1 MNHDPSSG
9 TAAARASGSDYRLID
24 FGKVVRLLWRYRV
37 FLIACILV
45 STLLSYGASLLI
57 HPQYD
62 ATVRLMPP
70 SSNASSLLESLSPS
84 RNQGDLYLGLIG
96 SRTVADDV
104 IEHQHLADYFK
115 ITKPSQLRAML
126 GAMAKISVD
135 RDQFVTVVVRAREP
149 ETAVRV
155 ANAFPEALSRLNHAV
170 ALSQAAHR
178 WEFFEGPLEIEK
190 NKLAD
195 AEEQLKIAQ
204 QKTGMVLPEAQVQL
218 GLSAIASLKQQLAA
232 RNEQLAALETGSTDQ
247 NPQVVS
253 LKSQIA
259 SISGQIAR
267 LQAQNGGPAAI
278 AGKSSA
284 QMPELTLEI
293 DRLAREVKY
302 HQTLFEVLQRQYEN
316 ARIED
321 SYSAPVELVDQAV
334 LPDTKSY
341 PSRRLFAVGG
351 LFFGLFFGLAIMA
364 IRTLHPVR
372 RFVALLNADASAGA
386 DASHG

>member
-1 MNHDPSSG
+1 MNHEPSSG
-9 TAAARASGSDYRLID
+9 TAPDSDYRFID

-37 FLIACILV
+37 FLAACAVL
-45 STLLSYGASLLI
+45 STLLAYGVALMI
-57 HPQYD
+57 HPAYD

-70 SSNASSLLESLSPS
+70 SPKSLSLLESLSPS
-84 RNQGDLYLGLIG
+84 RNEGDLYLGLIG

-104 IEHQHLADYFK
+104 IAHQHLAEYFK
-115 ITKPSQLRAML
+115 TTKPSQSRAAL
-126 GAMAKISVD
+126 AGMAKISVD
-135 RDQFVTVVVRAREP
+135 KDQFVTVVVRAREP

-170 ALSQAAHR
+170 AISEAAHR
-178 WEFFEGPLEIEK
+178 WEYFQGPLEIEK

-204 QKTGMVLPEAQVQL
+204 QKTGMVLPESQVQL
-218 GLSAIASLKQQLAA
+218 GLSAIASFKQQLAA

-247 NPQVVS
+247 NPQVVA

-259 SISGQIAR
+259 SLSGQIAR
-267 LQAQNGGPAAI
+267 LQAQNGGPGGGT
-278 AGKSSA
+278 GKSSSA

-293 DRLAREVKY
+293 DRLAREVRY

-316 ARIED
+316 ARIVD
-321 SYSAPVELVDQAV
+321 SYSAPVELVDEAV

-351 LFFGLFFGLAIMA
+351 LIFGICFGLAIVA

-372 RFVALLNADASAGA
+372 RFRELLHADASAAA